1 MKNIIIRYLLI
12 FTLLFVWSACSSS
25 TPEVKKV
32 NPQEKESPI
41 YDNNLRINTKQIYC
55 WVNKMPGEK
64 ARFNITGELVFF
76 DDSDYDI
83 NNITIKK
90 ILIIQN
96 NNVLYQLTPKLES
109 TFVNNSK
116 SILFSTVKGMLVS
129 IQLDSEKSI
138 DVKVI
143 LSDNNNEI
151 EYFIKKVKIEEA
163 Y

>member
-1 MKNIIIRYLLI
+1 
-12 FTLLFVWSACSSS
+12 
-25 TPEVKKV
+25 
-32 NPQEKESPI
+32 
-41 YDNNLRINTKQIYC
+41 
-55 WVNKMPGEK
+55 
-64 ARFNITGELVFF
+64 
-76 DDSDYDI
+76 
-83 NNITIKK
+83 
-90 ILIIQN
+90 IIQN